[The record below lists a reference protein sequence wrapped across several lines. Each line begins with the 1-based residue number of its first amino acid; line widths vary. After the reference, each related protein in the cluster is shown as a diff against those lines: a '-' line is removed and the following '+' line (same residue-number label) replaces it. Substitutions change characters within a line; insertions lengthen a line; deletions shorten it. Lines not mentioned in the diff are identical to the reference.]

1 MLDKLKKWFQSE
13 ISYLK
18 FLWETKILDRI
29 VAKRNHKRW
38 KEVIDIDNDY
48 HFVYLLVIIRHKLK
62 LVEEMWGK
70 YTDHEK
76 DYEEKEKLQ
85 ELIEDAD
92 WLINEVLLGDYK
104 SEEYKKRSKSFFNKL
119 DRIHTKLID

>member
-1 MLDKLKKWFQSE
+1 MLGKLKKWFQAE

-29 VAKRNHKRW
+29 VAKRNYKRW

-62 LVEEMWGK
+62 LIEEMWGK

-85 ELIEDAD
+85 ELIDDVD
-92 WLINEVLLGDYK
+92 WLINEILLGDYK